1 MALCYCYDVLL
12 MMTLV
17 GDKHPLAHNIN
28 MKQKRMEAQR
38 QSTVIFS
45 SRRKMSD
52 KRNYVQCNA
61 MSVRNVI

>member
-1 MALCYCYDVLL
+1 
-12 MMTLV
+12 MMTVV
-17 GDKHPLAHNIN
+17 GVIHPLAHNIN

-45 SRRKMSD
+45 GRRKMSD
-52 KRNYVQCNA
+52 KRKYVQCNA